1 MVTKPARYF
10 YYGDPRPT
18 EKELNVLTELIR
30 SFAHTIRHEGHVYT
44 LESLYGEDVE
54 LLDKKTKVAFNTA
67 VLMQHTKRW
76 HRYSRTIT
84 DEEIFKEKIGD
95 LFDGC

>member
-1 MVTKPARYF
+1 MVTNPARYF
-10 YYGDPRPT
+10 YYGDPKPT

-30 SFAHTIRHEGHVYT
+30 SFVPRIRYEGHFYT
-44 LESLYGEDVE
+44 LEILHKEELGSLDE
-54 LLDKKTKVAFNTA
+54 KIKVAFNTA
-67 VLMQHTKRW
+67 VLIHNTNRW

-84 DEEIFKEKIGD
+84 DEELFKEKVGD